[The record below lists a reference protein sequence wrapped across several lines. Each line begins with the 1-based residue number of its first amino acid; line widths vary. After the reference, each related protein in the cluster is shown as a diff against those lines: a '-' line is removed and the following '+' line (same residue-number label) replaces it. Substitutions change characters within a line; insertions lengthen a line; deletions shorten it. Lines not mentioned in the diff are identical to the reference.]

1 MHLHLRLS
9 MGNGRLAISANSDD
23 RLPVCHRGASGLGVS
38 VSTQADIA
46 HSAKG
51 YESEDENAGRKR
63 QRASDDRPPSKTN
76 MYSKQEF
83 REQYCINNK
92 QLDLLELEKSKK
104 DRFLGCLSQ
113 YHIESPCSRANR
125 ASFLSVCV
133 RRRVPSD
140 ENLNTDYAPI
150 QRYPSFGQPSPAP
163 AELCA
168 HDSEL
173 ECSYFRRRP
182 RSVCSQPDPKRYTW
196 MPEDEDFTRMEWP
209 QSVIEDNAGW
219 PQNYNVDQ
227 IASVSRGGSLPRPPT
242 MIPCPAHTPI
252 PPPPPP
258 PPLTIPPH
266 RTKHV
271 SFARSH
277 TLTTFDDSVMPAA
290 VSGGRYRRDCERL
303 IDGRTVKPES
313 KPYAAL
319 PVIFQPF
326 APYPQYIAAQNAPA
340 MHYPPPMGP
349 MPTHPIVPPQRPQQ
363 EQPKVVVL
371 DSIKKG
377 VMRTQATQTEVCLGR
392 KPLPP
397 NYLSLSPRTIK
408 RVKMVAA
415 GVQTNGYTVG
425 VRRLT
430 KSFSEV
436 GGDRLLGRETQNEIN
451 ATLESFINHDHEK
464 LHRTQSEEP
473 PRSPRSPTS
482 VTPSSPLLQRGDS
495 DDVTSASIK
504 SVASSQV
511 DKSSELSAL
520 QRQAQEYFQQN
531 FQFIHESDRDDTID
545 DDIDNIEKSMALNR
559 RNLEYLQQ
567 EIAKQTK
574 AERSLKSILS
584 KSTSD
589 ASQKTMTTSHP
600 LSKTS
605 TFQSEP
611 STETSATTTDD
622 SEKNEKEI
630 IIDFEPRPDD
640 EAIPF
645 TTLRRKNKRMLQ
657 KTMSEGE
664 ILLDVR
670 KNEINSSS
678 EGIKDAPIIMS
689 TSQENMTREDRERD
703 AMYKQ
708 YIGQNYNQTPIK
720 DEGIFAFEPDGSF
733 SSSDGNAP
741 YEDFH
746 EKYISYKHEPFRIR
760 SVSFEEQTDTIIRDE
775 MPSPSTAKSSP
786 GSPDPVHIDNELEQK
801 TKRAVITNK
810 VTTILAPL
818 ESTSPCASNESLTID
833 HSRDHSDGLWNESQT
848 TVLQVDSGTDNGT
861 VISSS
866 DLSSLA
872 ASPGALALLTPT
884 SRRKQLL
891 LLQHQQRSSL
901 DTDALDEEFDA
912 SQSQSPTSP
921 RTKLDACSINSTQQ
935 MRVSLSPPAVVPN
948 VMLPITKQPML
959 SKTPS
964 PTGLPKPSHTPAIAI
979 THPSLDLSDIPF
991 KRTPSFINKKRERAL
1006 SPSRRR
1012 DLQKKA
1018 QQKEPNGSIPKQ
1030 IMESPS
1036 EPILT
1041 KTGSSETSLARTD
1054 SGRLNTTDLS
1064 ESTTTTEDYVT
1075 ANSDSS
1081 KKSNSKNQNSHPEN
1095 NKTQE
1100 GSSFESASSL
1110 YSSTKTD
1117 NVAEDLIVPSFSPP
1131 LQISDD
1137 FIVPD
1142 LSSPPLTLTDKISK
1156 PSVERFEVKADINH
1170 TAPPI
1175 RREKTEIIKS
1185 KEELSK
1191 ASTTTRGTVSGKSSS
1206 SGSYSI
1212 GGSNP
1217 NVTESVENK
1226 IANEKSKKLHD
1237 VTETKEVLKP
1247 KEDQKNKQDQREQ
1260 LVPKMTG
1267 SLSDDER
1274 SAHYSSSGYYE
1285 SPVEDEDDGGLTYKH
1300 SQKYRSN
1307 NRQKSWLTD
1316 DKKRKKRAF
1325 TLEFSKSC
1333 DDSISTSQD
1342 DWVRKDKDIEF
1353 NSRSERNAHKPP
1365 ISKSPLEEKGL
1376 EFRKK
1381 KTQFVEKNKT
1391 LQSSPKEPI
1400 DIDKGLKEKTMKDK
1414 ETESRR
1420 PVERERY
1427 VKRTK
1432 LKAKSPTQNKN
1443 IDGIHGHRP
1452 QHYDRR
1458 EGLGSN
1464 MKLHLNIP
1472 TSDDSSE
1479 QYRKDRIGN
1488 GNISPRK
1495 HRRLR
1500 DSPRRKNGPNS
1511 ILAKSPTSGNSHV
1524 YRPRRKSG
1532 SNESISL
1539 PGSLPRR
1546 KQSITTIPCVSSLE
1560 AEDIETTRTLANAGS
1575 RLTPLRYVKSP
1586 TTSPRH
1592 HRKQDKEGKFA
1603 KAASAESLRSVSPG
1617 SDSVFYSEQT
1627 EHSVVAADGEAKA
1640 HCLHCGKE
1648 VHIVTATHDHDSRA
1662 SRTSHTD
1669 ESYADATPDIVPAPA
1684 GFADS
1689 PSCVPSKK
1697 PASGARLY
1705 KKLDK
1710 RYRSEDKSRH
1720 HYRHRQD
1727 VRAKSEERGKEEYA
1741 STEKPQDT
1749 RIARSA
1755 GNSLDKLGGSNASVD
1770 PDEHEECSGS
1780 SEGAENSREEKGVYA
1795 APWWCGNWI
1804 MLSEN
1809 DDHWTRIPPDL
1820 IDTTDSCHEDPTESE
1835 VEFNKR
1841 YVALTHRLVHRRACI
1856 ELNKR
1861 QADNSFVRDMLA
1873 SSSGSLRQKLEEIF
1887 KLMLVLWCR
1896 QTQINK
1902 LVAAETCESDK
1913 TVVVRRGNEEFGFRI
1928 HGSKPVV
1935 VSAIEP
1941 DTPAETSGLE
1951 VGDIVIAVNG
1961 INVLVKTHSEVVKI
1975 AHSGSEILELEVA
1988 RTCDVVASLAHEGG
2002 AALYSGYLWRAAPRP
2017 HQPHQ
2022 PAPPPRWT
2030 RRWFVLKR
2038 DNCLY
2043 YYKTDSSIHPVGA
2056 LMLVNYQLTEED
2068 AGRPFGFRLQRGG
2081 GARLQLAADT
2091 AEASARWR
2099 AVLAHAID
2107 ASNQRDGW
2115 LEVTMRNMKLP
2126 PSSIL
2131 RPDCFGYLMKLG
2143 SKWKSWAK
2151 RYCVLKDACL
2161 YFYNDGNSKSAF
2173 GMACLHGY
2181 RVQSCATGGKKY
2193 AFEVMPTETKQRHFY
2208 FHTESEMDRKR
2219 WMAALEYSIDRW
2231 MKAG

>member
-1 MHLHLRLS
+1 MSR
-9 MGNGRLAISANSDD
+9 
-23 RLPVCHRGASGLGVS
+23 
-38 VSTQADIA
+38 QADIA

-63 QRASDDRPPSKTN
+63 QKASDDRPTSKTT

-113 YHIESPCSRANR
+113 YHIESPCSRSNR

-150 QRYPSFGQPSPAP
+150 QRYPRFGQPSPAP
-163 AELCA
+163 PEVCA
-168 HDSEL
+168 YDADL

-219 PQNYNVDQ
+219 PQSYNVDQ
-227 IASVSRGGSLPRPPT
+227 IASVSRGGSLPRPPSI
-242 MIPCPAHTPI
+242 IPCPAHTPI

-290 VSGGRYRRDCERL
+290 VTGPRFRRDCERL
-303 IDGRTVKPES
+303 IDGRPEN
-313 KPYAAL
+313 KPYATL
-319 PVIFQPF
+319 PVMFQPF
-326 APYPQYIAAQNAPA
+326 PPYPQYIAQPPAPI
-340 MHYPPPMGP
+340 HYPPPITP
-349 MPTHPIVPPQRPQQ
+349 MVHSAHTGVPVQRPTLIDG
-363 EQPKVVVL
+363 PKVVVL
-371 DSIKKG
+371 DTIKKG
-377 VMRTQATQTEVCLGR
+377 VMRTQATQTEACLGR
-392 KPLPP
+392 KPHPP

-436 GGDRLLGRETQNEIN
+436 GGDRLAGRDDQIDVT
-451 ATLESFINHDHEK
+451 ASVESIIGTEHEK

-482 VTPSSPLLQRGDS
+482 VMPTSPLMQRGDS
-495 DDVTSASIK
+495 DDITSSSIK
-504 SVASSQV
+504 SIASSQV

-531 FQFIHESDRDDTID
+531 FQFIHESDRDDTIE
-545 DDIDNIEKSMALNR
+545 DDIETIEKSMALNR

-567 EIAKQTK
+567 EIAKQAK
-574 AERSLKSILS
+574 NERSLRSILS

-589 ASQKTMTTSHP
+589 ASQKTINSSHG

-657 KTMSEGE
+657 KTLSEGE
-664 ILLDVR
+664 ILLDAR
-670 KNEINSSS
+670 KNEIS
-678 EGIKDAPIIMS
+678 GMTDGVKDAPIVMS
-689 TSQENMTREDRERD
+689 TSQENMTKEDRERE
-703 AMYKQ
+703 AVYKQ
-708 YIGQNYNQTPIK
+708 YITQNYSQTPIK
-720 DEGIFAFEPDGSF
+720 DEGIFGFEPDGSF

-760 SVSFEEQTDTIIRDE
+760 SVSFEEKTEPVDKEEIPLERQKCNCYEIKRC
-775 MPSPSTAKSSP
+775 SNTAKSSP
-786 GSPDPVHIDNELEQK
+786 ASPDPVNCDVVTK
-801 TKRAVITNK
+801 PKPKRAVITNN

-818 ESTSPCASNESLTID
+818 ENISSPCASNESLTVD
-833 HSRDHSDGLWNESQT
+833 QSRDHSDGLWNESQT

-872 ASPGALALLTPT
+872 TSPGALALLTPT

-901 DTDALDEEFDA
+901 DTDALDEEFDV

-921 RTKLDACSINSTQQ
+921 RNKLDTSSSSSIQQ
-935 MRVSLSPPAVVPN
+935 TRSSLSPPAVVPN
-948 VMLPITKQPML
+948 ISLPITKQPTI
-959 SKTPS
+959 SKILS
-964 PTGLPKPSHTPAIAI
+964 PTAPLKANHTPAIAI
-979 THPSLDLSDIPF
+979 THPSLDLSDVPF

-1006 SPSRRR
+1006 SPSRRQE
-1012 DLQKKA
+1012 LQRKA
-1018 QQKEPNGSIPKQ
+1018 QQKEPNGTIPNQ
-1030 IMESPS
+1030 IVESPS
-1036 EPILT
+1036 EPSLT
-1041 KTGSSETSLARTD
+1041 KAISSETSLNRTD
-1054 SGRLNTTDLS
+1054 SGKLNTTDVS

-1081 KKSNSKNQNSHPEN
+1081 KKSNSKNQNNNSEN
-1095 NKTQE
+1095 NNKAQE

-1117 NVAEDLIVPSFSPP
+1117 NVAEDLILPSFSPP
-1131 LQISDD
+1131 LEISDD
-1137 FIVPD
+1137 FIVPN
-1142 LSSPPLTLTDKISK
+1142 LTSPPLPLPDRIRK
-1156 PSVERFEVKADINH
+1156 PCVERFEVKVDITPIPENH
-1170 TAPPI
+1170 
-1175 RREKTEIIKS
+1175 RRHKTEIMKRKDEVPVKIN
-1185 KEELSK
+1185 
-1191 ASTTTRGTVSGKSSS
+1191 TRTRDGISGKSSS

-1217 NVTESVENK
+1217 NMAESTTDRVYIEKIKEIPEKLEKPETSAQKKITE
-1226 IANEKSKKLHD
+1226 
-1237 VTETKEVLKP
+1237 
-1247 KEDQKNKQDQREQ
+1247 QKEQ
-1260 LVPKMTG
+1260 LVPKMVG

-1274 SAHYSSSGYYE
+1274 SVHYSSSGYYE
-1285 SPVEDEDDGGLTYKH
+1285 SPLDDEDDGGLTYKH
-1300 SQKYRSN
+1300 SQKYRSTS
-1307 NRQKSWLTD
+1307 RPKSWVSE
-1316 DKKRKKRAF
+1316 DKRRKKKAF
-1325 TLEFSKSC
+1325 TLEFSKSY

-1342 DWVRKDKDIEF
+1342 DWGKSHKEPESL
-1353 NSRSERNAHKPP
+1353 NHRSERSVFKNSN
-1365 ISKSPLEEKGL
+1365 SKSPLEDKPPEL
-1376 EFRKK
+1376 RKK
-1381 KTQFVEKNKT
+1381 KTHFVEKTKSV
-1391 LQSSPKEPI
+1391 QSSPRETI
-1400 DIDKGLKEKTMKDK
+1400 DIEKAIKEKSLKEKENDNK
-1414 ETESRR
+1414 R

-1432 LKAKSPTQNKN
+1432 LKAKSPTQNKA
-1443 IDGIHGHRP
+1443 IDGNYRP
-1452 QHYDRR
+1452 SHYDRR
-1458 EGLGSN
+1458 EALGSN
-1464 MKLHLNIP
+1464 VKLHLNIP

-1479 QYRKDRIGN
+1479 QYRKEGIGN

-1500 DSPRRKNGPNS
+1500 DSPRRKTGNNS
-1511 ILAKSPTSGNSHV
+1511 NSAKSPTSNNHSG

-1546 KQSITTIPCVSSLE
+1546 KQSIPMIPCLSSLE
-1560 AEDIETTRTLANAGS
+1560 AEDIETARTLTIAGA
-1575 RLTPLRYVKSP
+1575 RLTPLRYVKNP
-1586 TTSPRH
+1586 IPSPRH
-1592 HRKQDKEGKFA
+1592 QKQDKADGKFA

-1617 SDSVFYSEQT
+1617 SDSVFYSEHT
-1627 EHSVVAADGEAKA
+1627 EHDLAVGDCEAKA

-1669 ESYADATPDIVPAPA
+1669 ESYADATAEIVPAPA

-1689 PSCVPSKK
+1689 PSCGMAKK
-1697 PASGARLY
+1697 QTSGTRLY

-1710 RYRSEDKSRH
+1710 RYRSEDKTRH
-1720 HYRHRQD
+1720 HYRQRQD
-1727 VRAKSEERGKEEYA
+1727 VRAKSEERGKEEY
-1741 STEKPQDT
+1741 SGIEKPQDT

-1755 GNSLDKLGGSNASVD
+1755 GNSLDKLADPNASVD
-1770 PDEHEECSGS
+1770 PDEHEECSAS
-1780 SEGAENSREEKGVYA
+1780 SEGADEEKGVYA

-1804 MLSEN
+1804 LLSEN
-1809 DDHWTRIPPDL
+1809 DDSWTRIPPDV
-1820 IDTTDSCHEDPTESE
+1820 IDSTDSEKEDPTESE
-1835 VEFNKR
+1835 TEFNKR
-1841 YVALTHRLVHRRACI
+1841 YAALTHRLVHRRACV

-1861 QADNSFVRDMLA
+1861 QAASTFVTLPPVRKADSTEEKPARNSA
-1873 SSSGSLRQKLEEIF
+1873 
-1887 KLMLVLWCR
+1887 
-1896 QTQINK
+1896 
-1902 LVAAETCESDK
+1902 VALFQHK
-1913 TVVVRRGNEEFGFRI
+1913 
-1928 HGSKPVV
+1928 
-1935 VSAIEP
+1935 
-1941 DTPAETSGLE
+1941 
-1951 VGDIVIAVNG
+1951 
-1961 INVLVKTHSEVVKI
+1961 
-1975 AHSGSEILELEVA
+1975 
-1988 RTCDVVASLAHEGG
+1988 
-2002 AALYSGYLWRAAPRP
+2002 
-2017 HQPHQ
+2017 
-2022 PAPPPRWT
+2022 
-2030 RRWFVLKR
+2030 
-2038 DNCLY
+2038 
-2043 YYKTDSSIHPVGA
+2043 
-2056 LMLVNYQLTEED
+2056 QLT
-2068 AGRPFGFRLQRGG
+2068 F
-2081 GARLQLAADT
+2081 
-2091 AEASARWR
+2091 
-2099 AVLAHAID
+2099 
-2107 ASNQRDGW
+2107 
-2115 LEVTMRNMKLP
+2115 
-2126 PSSIL
+2126 
-2131 RPDCFGYLMKLG
+2131 
-2143 SKWKSWAK
+2143 
-2151 RYCVLKDACL
+2151 
-2161 YFYNDGNSKSAF
+2161 
-2173 GMACLHGY
+2173 
-2181 RVQSCATGGKKY
+2181 
-2193 AFEVMPTETKQRHFY
+2193 
-2208 FHTESEMDRKR
+2208 
-2219 WMAALEYSIDRW
+2219 
-2231 MKAG
+2231 

>member
-1 MHLHLRLS
+1 MKFS
-9 MGNGRLAISANSDD
+9 
-23 RLPVCHRGASGLGVS
+23 LGTGVGTFIIYRN
-38 VSTQADIA
+38 VTLADIA

-63 QRASDDRPPSKTN
+63 QKASDDRPTSRTT

-113 YHIESPCSRANR
+113 YHIESPCSRTNR

-150 QRYPSFGQPSPAP
+150 QRYPRFGQPSPAP
-163 AELCA
+163 PELCA
-168 HDSEL
+168 HDADL

-209 QSVIEDNAGW
+209 QSVIEDNSGW
-219 PQNYNVDQ
+219 PQSYNADQ
-227 IASVSRGGSLPRPPT
+227 IASVGRGGSLPRPPSI
-242 MIPCPAHTPI
+242 IPCPAHTPI

-290 VSGGRYRRDCERL
+290 VSGRYRRDCERL
-303 IDGRTVKPES
+303 IDGRVVKQEN
-313 KPYAAL
+313 KPYATL
-319 PVIFQPF
+319 PIMFQPF
-326 APYPQYIAAQNAPA
+326 PPYPQYMAQPPAPI
-340 MHYPPPMGP
+340 HYPPPITP
-349 MPTHPIVPPQRPQQ
+349 LPAHAQPIPRPTQT
-363 EQPKVVVL
+363 EAPKVVVL

-415 GVQTNGYTVG
+415 GVQTNGFTVG

-436 GGDRLLGRETQNEIN
+436 GGDRLVGREGQNEVVNVI
-451 ATLESFINHDHEK
+451 ESLIGPEHEK

-473 PRSPRSPTS
+473 PRSPRSPT
-482 VTPSSPLLQRGDS
+482 VVPSFPLMQRGDS
-495 DDVTSASIK
+495 DDVTSSSVKSLAS
-504 SVASSQV
+504 SSQV
-511 DKSSELSAL
+511 DKTSELSVL
-520 QRQAQEYFQQN
+520 QKQTQEFFQQN
-531 FQFIHESDRDDTID
+531 YQFIHESDRDDTID
-545 DDIDNIEKSMALNR
+545 DDIETIEKSMALNR

-567 EIAKQTK
+567 EIAKQAK
-574 AERSLKSILS
+574 NERSLRSILS

-589 ASQKTMTTSHP
+589 ASQKTVNSSHVI
-600 LSKTS
+600 SKTS

-645 TTLRRKNKRMLQ
+645 TTLRRKTKRVLQ
-657 KTMSEGE
+657 KTLSEGE
-664 ILLDVR
+664 ILLDAR
-670 KNEINSSS
+670 KTELNSST
-678 EGIKDAPIIMS
+678 EGVKDAPIIMS
-689 TSQENMTREDRERD
+689 TSQENMTKEDRERE
-703 AMYKQ
+703 ALYKQ
-708 YIGQNYNQTPIK
+708 YIAQNYNQTPIK
-720 DEGIFAFEPDGSF
+720 DEGIFGFEPDGSF

-760 SVSFEEQTDTIIRDE
+760 SVSFEEKSERCEKEEIPLD
-775 MPSPSTAKSSP
+775 STAKSSP
-786 GSPDPVHIDNELEQK
+786 ASPDPVTCDVEPK
-801 TKRAVITNK
+801 SKRTVITNT

-818 ESTSPCASNESLTID
+818 DKLSPCASSESLTVD
-833 HSRDHSDGLWNESQT
+833 HSRDHSDSMWNESQT

-872 ASPGALALLTPT
+872 TSPGALALLTPT

-921 RTKLDACSINSTQQ
+921 RNKLDTSSSSSAQPT
-935 MRVSLSPPAVVPN
+935 RASLSPPAVVPN
-948 VMLPITKQPML
+948 IQLPITKQPTV
-959 SKTPS
+959 SKILS
-964 PTGLPKPSHTPAIAI
+964 PTAPIKLNHTPAIAI
-979 THPSLDLSDIPF
+979 THPSLDLSDVPF

-1006 SPSRRR
+1006 SPSRRQ
-1012 DLQKKA
+1012 DLRRA
-1018 QQKEPNGSIPKQ
+1018 QQKEPNGTIPNK
-1030 IMESPS
+1030 ILESPT
-1036 EPILT
+1036 EPPLS
-1041 KTGSSETSLARTD
+1041 KPASSETSLARTD
-1054 SGRLNTTDLS
+1054 SGKINNTDVS

-1081 KKSNSKNQNSHPEN
+1081 KKSNNKNHNHNSEN
-1095 NKTQE
+1095 NNKAQE

-1131 LQISDD
+1131 LEISDD
-1137 FIVPD
+1137 FMVPN
-1142 LSSPPLTLTDKISK
+1142 LSSPPLPLPERIPK
-1156 PSVERFEVKADINH
+1156 PSVERIEVKADI
-1170 TAPPI
+1170 TPI
-1175 RREKTEIIKS
+1175 AEANRKNKTDLIKP
-1185 KEELSK
+1185 KDDIPRK
-1191 ASTTTRGTVSGKSSS
+1191 PNIGASRDAISGKSSS

-1217 NVTESVENK
+1217 NVTEPSDEK
-1226 IANEKSKKLHD
+1226 ISKEKIKNVS
-1237 VTETKEVLKP
+1237 ETV
-1247 KEDQKNKQDQREQ
+1247 DKQDIKIKEEKKELRTNGRREQ
-1260 LVPKMTG
+1260 LVPKLVG

-1274 SAHYSSSGYYE
+1274 SVHYSSSGYYE
-1285 SPVEDEDDGGLTYKH
+1285 SPIEDDDDGGLTYKH
-1300 SQKYRSN
+1300 SQKYRSS
-1307 NRQKSWLTD
+1307 NRPKAWLSEE
-1316 DKKRKKRAF
+1316 KRRKKKAF
-1325 TLEFSKSC
+1325 TLEFSKSY

-1342 DWVRKDKDIEF
+1342 DWGQKSKEPDVVRP
-1353 NSRSERNAHKPP
+1353 ERNIFKY
-1365 ISKSPLEEKGL
+1365 SSTKSSLEEKVCDI
-1376 EFRKK
+1376 RKK
-1381 KTQFVEKNKT
+1381 KTHFIEKPKSV
-1391 LQSSPKEPI
+1391 QSSPREPVDIEKSIKE
-1400 DIDKGLKEKTMKDK
+1400 KMLKEKDNGNK
-1414 ETESRR
+1414 R

-1432 LKAKSPTQNKN
+1432 LKAKSPTQNKS
-1443 IDGIHGHRP
+1443 IDNNYR
-1452 QHYDRR
+1452 QSHYDRR
-1458 EGLGSN
+1458 DTLGSN
-1464 MKLHLNIP
+1464 IKLHLNIP

-1479 QYRKDRIGN
+1479 QYRKDGLGN
-1488 GNISPRK
+1488 GNVSPRK

-1500 DSPRRKNGPNS
+1500 DSPRRKTGSNS
-1511 ILAKSPTSGNSHV
+1511 NNAKSPTSNNHTC

-1546 KQSITTIPCVSSLE
+1546 KQSIPTVPCLSSLE
-1560 AEDIETTRTLANAGS
+1560 AEDIEAARTLSRAGS
-1575 RLTPLRYVKSP
+1575 RLTPLRYLKSP
-1586 TTSPRH
+1586 TASPR
-1592 HRKQDKEGKFA
+1592 RKKSEKEGKFA

-1617 SDSVFYSEQT
+1617 SDSVFYSEHT
-1627 EHSVVAADGEAKA
+1627 EHGDGDEARA

-1648 VHIVTATHDHDSRA
+1648 VHIVTAANEHDASA
-1662 SRTSHTD
+1662 SRTSQTD

-1689 PSCVPSKK
+1689 PSCGAAKK

-1710 RYRSEDKSRH
+1710 RYRSEDKTKH

-1727 VRAKSEERGKEEYA
+1727 VRAKSEERGKDVYEGI
-1741 STEKPQDT
+1741 EKPQDT

-1755 GNSLDKLGGSNASVD
+1755 GNSLDKLATNTSGD
-1770 PDEHEECSGS
+1770 PDEPEECSGS
-1780 SEGAENSREEKGVYA
+1780 SEGVDEEKGVYA
-1795 APWWCGNWI
+1795 TPWWCGNWI
-1804 MLSEN
+1804 LLSEN
-1809 DDHWTRIPPDL
+1809 NDNWSRIPPDAL
-1820 IDTTDSCHEDPTESE
+1820 QQQKEDPTDSE
-1835 VEFNKR
+1835 TEFNKR

-1856 ELNKR
+1856 ELNRR
-1861 QADNSFVRDMLA
+1861 QADNSF
-1873 SSSGSLRQKLEEIF
+1873 
-1887 KLMLVLWCR
+1887 
-1896 QTQINK
+1896 
-1902 LVAAETCESDK
+1902 ESDK

-1941 DTPAETSGLE
+1941 DTPAESSGLE
-1951 VGDIVIAVNG
+1951 VGDIIISVNG
-1961 INVLVKTHSEVVKI
+1961 INVLDKTHSEVVKI
-1975 AHSGSEILELEVA
+1975 AHSGSEILELDVA
-1988 RTCDVVASLAHEGG
+1988 RTCEVVATLAHETGA
-2002 AALYSGYLWRAAPRP
+2002 AALYSGYLWRAATSRN
-2017 HQPHQ
+2017 HQ
-2022 PAPPPRWT
+2022 RWT

-2068 AGRPFGFRLQRGG
+2068 AGRPHGFRLQRGG
-2081 GARLQLAADT
+2081 GTRLTLAADS
-2091 AEASARWR
+2091 AEAAARWQ

-2126 PSSIL
+2126 PSSIP

-2161 YFYNDGNSKSAF
+2161 YFYNEGNSKSAF

-2181 RVQSCATGGKKY
+2181 RIQTSSTGGKKY
-2193 AFEVMPTETKQRHFY
+2193 AFEVTPTEPKQRHFY

-2219 WMAALEYSIDRW
+2219 
-2231 MKAG
+2231 